1 MNVLTGCLFKDYSQN
16 QYNCTNNIRN
26 SVIPWQNIN
35 DYILTNNGF
44 TMVFIGFLDDV
55 SRRGIQNGKT
65 LYLPVELWLVFYIM
79 GLKMYLFYH
88 LFC

>member
-55 SRRGIQNGKT
+55 
-65 LYLPVELWLVFYIM
+65 
-79 GLKMYLFYH
+79 
-88 LFC
+88 